1 ARPASSGYAAVAPRR
16 RSYKC
21 ARDAPR
27 AETSSEWLIASAAV
41 GATLPPIRS
50 ESRKVQRWL
59 VFSKI

>member
-1 ARPASSGYAAVAPRR
+1 MRATTVKVARMA
-16 RSYKC
+16 RSYRC
-21 ARDAPR
+21 AGWLCR
-27 AETSSEWLIASAAV
+27 TSSEWLIASAAV

>member
-1 ARPASSGYAAVAPRR
+1 MRATLTVVARIA

-21 ARDAPR
+21 VGWLCR
-27 AETSSEWLIASAAV
+27 TSSEWLIASAVV

-59 VFSKI
+59 VYSKISKCLI